1 MNPYLAQKYIG
12 IWLKN
17 HDKKVKKETE
27 ENGEY
32 VHPPFKYNNNE
43 EVESVFTTSYA
54 VRSENNGKYKTN
66 VYEDYG
72 IIIVPFVINK
82 YGDNKYNNEFLK
94 KMTKKDLILFVGD
107 GWDKTHFKGRLYN
120 VKLLGKADEYSGDYF
135 KFKINEKIQDY
146 IYKGK
151 SYNRR
156 GY

>member
-1 MNPYLAQKYIG
+1 MAPDLAQKYVG

-17 HDKKVKKETE
+17 HGKKVKKGTKK
-27 ENGEY
+27 NGEY
-32 VHPPFKYNNNE
+32 VHPPFKYNDNE

-54 VRSENNGKYKTN
+54 VRHENNGKYKTD

-107 GWDKTHFKGRLYN
+107 GCNKTHFNGRLYN
-120 VKLLGKADEYSGDYF
+120 VKLLGKAEEKSGDYF

-146 IYKGK
+146 IYKK
-151 SYNRR
+151 EPYNRR
-156 GY
+156 RL